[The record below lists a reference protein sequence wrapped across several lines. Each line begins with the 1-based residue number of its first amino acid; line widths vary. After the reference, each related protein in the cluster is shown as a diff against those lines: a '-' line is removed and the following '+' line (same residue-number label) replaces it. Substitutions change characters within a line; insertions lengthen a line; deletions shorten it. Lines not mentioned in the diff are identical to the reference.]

1 MTIEELK
8 DLIDSTINENG
19 TKAITG
25 KALNLALNEIAN
37 AVAEAATTGG
47 GGDVKKLYVSS
58 DGPLGPEQL
67 ASNASLYTEIVTAFT
82 NGELPPQ
89 VAVLVAG
96 NGYNMSVTIIHTMY
110 DGTSILLTALLASSP
125 ITFEL
130 TSDGNCSISGGN
142 GGNGGNGGDGGSGG
156 SGGSGVPS

>member
-47 GGDVKKLYVSS
+47 GGGVKRLYVDVSGGTLT
-58 DGPLGPEQL
+58 DPVQL
-67 ASNASLYTEIVTAFT
+67 ASNAALYTEIVTALT
-82 NGELPPQ
+82 NDELPPQ
-89 VAVLVAG
+89 VGVMIAVGGAYRCITNILTDYRDPNMIFGFYAE
-96 NGYNMSVTIIHTMY
+96 NGQYTQI
-110 DGTSILLTALLASSP
+110 LLASNGN
-125 ITFEL
+125 
-130 TSDGNCSISGGN
+130 TSLGGQ
-142 GGNGGNGGDGGSGG
+142 
-156 SGGSGVPS
+156 

>member
-47 GGDVKKLYVSS
+47 GGGVKRLYADVSGGS
-58 DGPLGPEQL
+58 ITDPGQL
-67 ASNASLYTEIVTAFT
+67 ASNAALYTEIVTALT
-82 NGELPPQ
+82 NNELPPQ
-89 VAVLVAG
+89 VGVMIAEGGRHQCITNVQ
-96 NGYNMSVTIIHTMY
+96 TIYQDPNVGLCFMA
-110 DGTSILLTALLASSP
+110 DGISSSLM
-125 ITFEL
+125 L
-130 TSDGNCSISGGN
+130 TSDGNVSMAG
-142 GGNGGNGGDGGSGG
+142 
-156 SGGSGVPS
+156 